1 MAARNNP
8 MWFGEK
14 VLLESESFG
23 RVVLSERFNMV
34 VTDKVLI
41 IENLYK
47 EERGLF
53 YKGTRDVGKHH
64 PTYMLEFED

>member
-1 MAARNNP
+1 M
-8 MWFGEK
+8 
-14 VLLESESFG
+14 
-23 RVVLSERFNMV
+23 LSEKFNMV